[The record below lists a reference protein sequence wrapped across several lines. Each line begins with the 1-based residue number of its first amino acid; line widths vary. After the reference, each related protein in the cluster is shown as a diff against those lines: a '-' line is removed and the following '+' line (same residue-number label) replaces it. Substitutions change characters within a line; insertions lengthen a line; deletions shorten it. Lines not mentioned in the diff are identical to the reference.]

1 MSKKVKKYVNHV
13 IHSLSSADISIF
25 SLEMSNFCY
34 IKKYRYRLYFY
45 TLFLVLLTFFES
57 LKVVLIKLV
66 TILKMSAKMATLG
79 LLKIQVF

>member
-13 IHSLSSADISIF
+13 IRSLSSADISIF

-45 TLFLVLLTFFES
+45 TLFLVLLTFFEF